1 MDTRQ
6 VVARLYR
13 LMGEADDGERA
24 ALLLAA
30 QVVSLLAEGR
40 CAEAAALVT
49 GRQPMPTAL
58 VAYARRLTQAIEGKG
73 YAVYLVNQADGVL
86 ALAEDPWTREAL
98 ANAEGGNPAEALE
111 GLARILGVQP

>member
-1 MDTRQ
+1 MR
-6 VVARLYR
+6 
-13 LMGEADDGERA
+13 EADDGERA

-58 VAYARRLTQAIEGKG
+58 VVYARRLTQAIEGKG
-73 YAVYLVNQADGVL
+73 YAVYLINHQADGVL